1 MIDFKKVELSD
12 KKWVDECFRASDYQ
26 GCEYVF
32 TSTYIWK
39 DIYHSRIADVEGMFC
54 IKAGSEGKYRYNFPA
69 GSGNT
74 KHVIELLMENAEEC
88 GHPFVLRGITKDQIA
103 QLEAWFPGKF
113 KFELVR
119 DESDYI
125 YTVEKLSTLAG
136 KKLHGKRNHIHRFK
150 DSGNWEYQDV
160 NCNNIEECMK
170 MNQEWLEKY
179 ATPEDESLLE
189 EAEAVKCALNN
200 FTALGLKGGLLKRD
214 DKVVAYT
221 LAEPLNSNTYVIH
234 IEKAFH
240 EIQGAYPMIN
250 QQFVLHNCQDYEYV
264 NREEDTGDEGLRK
277 AKLSYYPDILLD
289 KYTAA
294 LVEEE

>member
-1 MIDFKKVELSD
+1 MIDFKEVELED
-12 KKWVDECFRASDYQ
+12 RDWVTQCLKASDYQ

-32 TSTYIWK
+32 SSTFIWK
-39 DIYHSRIADVEGMFC
+39 DIYRSKIANVEGFFC
-54 IKAGSEGKYRYNFPA
+54 VKFRSGENYKYNLPA
-69 GSGNT
+69 GKGDL
-74 KHVIELLMENAEEC
+74 KHVIELLLQDAREC
-88 GHPFVLRGITKDQIA
+88 GHPFVLRGIVEEQIP
-103 QLEAWFPGKF
+103 QLEEWFPGKF
-113 KFELVR
+113 KFETSR
-119 DESDYI
+119 DDSDYI

-150 DSGNWEYQDV
+150 DGGDWEYQNVDSH
-160 NCNNIEECMK
+160 NIEDCK
-170 MNQEWLEKY
+170 VMNEEWLEKY
-179 ATPEDESLLE
+179 LTPEDKSLQEESH
-189 EAEAVKCALNN
+189 AVKCALAN
-200 FTALGLKGGLLKRD
+200 FFELGLKGGLLKREG
-214 DKVVAYT
+214 KTVAYT

-289 KYTAA
+289 KYEAI